1 MTRPSD
7 IRPTPLVLAGLAL
20 LLVAAA
26 ALAWTGLRA
35 LQQARTRLAL
45 TEAMARAGAA
55 PVAPLL
61 PPGQAYSGD
70 RAAAQTAMLAAIHAA
85 AAERHLL
92 LESAVPLPADR
103 HKPAELAVA
112 ISVSGPEA
120 DILHFAH
127 RLEAGRPIIRF
138 RPWRLIRTG
147 PAETAIRLE
156 ARAHAYRVAR

>member
-20 LLVAAA
+20 LFVAAT

-35 LQQARTRLAL
+35 LQQARTGLAL
-45 TEAMARAGAA
+45 TKAMARAGAA

-61 PPGQAYSGD
+61 PPGQAYSAD
-70 RAAAQTAMLAAIHAA
+70 RAAAQTAMLAAIRAA

-92 LESAVPLPADR
+92 LESAAPLPADGR
-103 HKPAELAVA
+103 KPAELVA
-112 ISVSGPEA
+112 TISVSGPEA

-127 RLEAGRPIIRF
+127 RLEAGNPTIRF

-156 ARAHAYRVAR
+156 ARAHAYGVAR